1 MKKKEKNFSPQ
12 GPFLGFNSEVKLFN
26 RLFEKSVFV
35 FPDCDAGK
43 RLRAAGCITNL
54 IYSYVDGLGM
64 GELIW
69 FDRENV
75 DIQILSLLASR
86 CFVSYVE
93 RDGEFM
99 IRLNRRMVRKLWLN
113 VDHQV
118 TDREF
123 RVQFVNTITGSI
135 REIINITNFLPEDR
149 VTRNDTSKILNDA
162 ALPLYLLASRLD
174 LEYNNFRAL
183 LEFTSKQKEG
193 DLGETKE
200 T

>member
-1 MKKKEKNFSPQ
+1 MKKEEKNFSPQ

>member
-35 FPDCDAGK
+35 FPDCGAGK

-64 GELIW
+64 CELIW
-69 FDRENV
+69 FDRENL

>member
-193 DLGETKE
+193 DLDEKKS
-200 T
+200 

>member
-1 MKKKEKNFSPQ
+1 M
-12 GPFLGFNSEVKLFN
+12 
-26 RLFEKSVFV
+26 
-35 FPDCDAGK
+35 FPDCGAGK

-64 GELIW
+64 CELIW
-69 FDRENV
+69 FDRENL